1 MPNHESITRKIAQ
14 DLQNGVKLMVTDADK
29 YGSSQTAFP
38 RRIKDT
44 KKLGIDYK
52 ITKIKLPAQ
61 NGTLVT
67 YSQYSI

>member
-14 DLQNGVKLMVTDADK
+14 DLQSGVKLMVTDADK

-38 RRIKDT
+38 RRIKDLQ
-44 KKLGIDYK
+44 KLGINYK
-52 ITKIKLPAQ
+52 ITKVKFPAQ

-67 YSQYSI
+67 YSQYSL